1 MDFLL
6 QGWQWPSFHS
16 FTHLSYPTSTPPH
29 PDSFPDSN
37 YYNPGR
43 NDIFLIVTCILVMAI
58 LRDALRLGV
67 FEPFARWKLMRDL
80 KRRLLAPPKKAY
92 TNGHAS
98 NGNGHHITN
107 GNGIANGNGATNGT
121 TARKPTTKQI
131 KQVERSVMRFAE
143 QGWSVVYYTFSWS
156 YGLYV
161 HNHLPTKV
169 WNPTAVWVGYPH
181 IPLAGP
187 VKFYYLVQTACY
199 LHQTLILNAEARRK
213 DHWQMMAHHFVTVAL
228 LVTSY
233 FTNFSRVGCLIM
245 MLMDCCDIFLPLAKM
260 VRYIDVSQLATDVL
274 FGVFMV
280 SWFITRH
287 VLFVFVILST
297 MFESNTYIPRIID
310 HERGMYMDDRAYVGF
325 VTLLW
330 ALQALQVVW
339 FGMIV
344 RVAYRVVTGSGA
356 ADERSDEEVDSDD
369 IRKDD

>member
-6 QGWQWPSFHS
+6 QGWQWPSYHA
-16 FTHLSYPTSTPPH
+16 FTRLSYPTATPPN
-29 PDSFPDSN
+29 PDSFPNSS
-37 YYNPGR
+37 YYNNGR
-43 NDIFLIVTCILVMAI
+43 NDIFLIVTCIAVMAV

-80 KRRLLAPPKKAY
+80 RRKLLATSKSKKAY
-92 TNGHAS
+92 ANGHS
-98 NGNGHHITN
+98 PNGNGHHVP
-107 GNGIANGNGATNGT
+107 NGNGAVNGS
-121 TARKPTTKQI
+121 ANPLKPTTKQI
-131 KQVERSVMRFAE
+131 KLVERSVMRFAE

-161 HNHLPTKV
+161 HANFPTKV
-169 WNPTAVWVGYPH
+169 TNPTAVWIGYPH
-181 IPLAGP
+181 IPLAAP

-213 DHWQMMAHHFVTVAL
+213 DHWQMMCHHVVTVAL
-228 LVTSY
+228 LVLSY
-233 FTNFSRVGCLIM
+233 FTNFNRVGCLIL

-260 VRYIDVSQLATDVL
+260 VRYLDVSQTATDAL
-274 FGVFMV
+274 FGIFMV
-280 SWFITRH
+280 SWFVTRH
-287 VLFVFVILST
+287 VLFVITIIST
-297 MFESNTYIPRIID
+297 MTESRKYIPRLVD
-310 HERGMYMDDRAYVGF
+310 PSRGYYYDDKAYHGF

-339 FGMIV
+339 FWMIV

-369 IRKDD
+369 KHD